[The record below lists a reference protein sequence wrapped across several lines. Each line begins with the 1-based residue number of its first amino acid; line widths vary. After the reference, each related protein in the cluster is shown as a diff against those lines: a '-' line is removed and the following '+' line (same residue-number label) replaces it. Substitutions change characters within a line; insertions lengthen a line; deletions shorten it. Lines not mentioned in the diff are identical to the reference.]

1 MAYHV
6 NDDIPTKITMVHR
19 DSCKEAQVRT
29 KLPQNGKWYEYLPRN
44 NSKDEA
50 LEIAHSTG
58 RLADTPRNA
67 RIATPSQ

>member
-29 KLPQNGKWYEYLPRN
+29 KLPQNGKWYEYL

-50 LEIAHSTG
+50 LEIAMVHHSTG
-58 RLADTPRNA
+58 RYAKECTNCNP
-67 RIATPSQ
+67 

>member
-29 KLPQNGKWYEYLPRN
+29 KLPQNGKWYEYLSEKQY
-44 NSKDEA
+44 SKRYA
-50 LEIAHSTG
+50 SLV
-58 RLADTPRNA
+58 
-67 RIATPSQ
+67 